1 MEAKNIKYIVKTIT
15 AGTIAMAVGVNV
27 YETLTN
33 TEHTQ
38 QMIHD
43 NNVSTFRFWNHLMRC
58 TATSLVAEIISFTVV
73 SNTVDFFYEA
83 TK

>member
-1 MEAKNIKYIVKTIT
+1 MEAKNMKYIVKTIT
-15 AGTIAMAVGVNV
+15 AGTIALAVGTNV

-43 NNVSTFRFWNHLMRC
+43 NNVSTFKFCNHVMRC
-58 TATSLVAEIISFTVV
+58 SATSLVAEIISFYAISSTI
-73 SNTVDFFYEA
+73 DFFYEA

>member
-1 MEAKNIKYIVKTIT
+1 MEAKNIKYIVKSIT
-15 AGTIAMAVGVNV
+15 AGTIAMAVAVNV

-43 NNVSTFRFWNHLMRC
+43 TNVSTFKFCNHLIRC
-58 TATSLVAEIISFTVV
+58 TATSLVAELISFYAV
-73 SNTVDFFYEA
+73 SNTIDFFYEA